1 MNTATVTSSGR
12 ITIPSA
18 VRSALNL
25 HAGDKLI
32 FVIEEGRLIAI
43 PTRKRRLTDF
53 VGALPATR
61 PYPGLT
67 QVREAVGQEL
77 GMNRAREGNQ

>member
-1 MNTATVTSSGR
+1 MNTATVTGNGR

-25 HAGDKLI
+25 NAGDKLI
-32 FVIEEGRLIAI
+32 FVVEEGRLIAM
-43 PTRKRRLTDF
+43 PVRKRPLTGF
-53 VGALPATR
+53 VDALPATR

-67 QVREAVGQEL
+67 QVREVVGQEL
-77 GMNRAREGNQ
+77 GMNRAREGDQ